1 MVFCIGKII
10 TWKKSHHPVIQL
22 LCCPTHHPVISL
34 SKASTRA
41 QMVTIDK
48 ALQKLA
54 TLVLLVLVTWRT
66 LVGIALVDGHQPIFI
81 GNYIYNNNNK

>member
-1 MVFCIGKII
+1 MVFYIVGQII
-10 TWKKSHHPVIQL
+10 TWPKTHHPVIQL
-22 LCCPTHHPVISL
+22 LLLFVNVLSL

-54 TLVLLVLVTWRT
+54 THALLVLVTWRT
-66 LVGIALVDGHQPIFI
+66 LVG
-81 GNYIYNNNNK
+81 